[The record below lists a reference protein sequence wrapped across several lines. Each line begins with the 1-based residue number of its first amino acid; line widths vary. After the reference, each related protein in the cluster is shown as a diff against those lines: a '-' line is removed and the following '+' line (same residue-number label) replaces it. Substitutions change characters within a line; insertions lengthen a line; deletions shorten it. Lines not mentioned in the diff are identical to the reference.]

1 MALTM
6 RPELKLS
13 QQLVMTPQL
22 QMAIKLLQLSRLE
35 LMETIRQE
43 LNENPVLEESFETHP
58 GEENDGSPYG
68 EAPVPSQDDQNLIDS
83 VTPEVKIEENLD
95 KDIDWN
101 NYIEEYNTPGRYNLE
116 LEAAEAPQYEAFMA
130 EAESLDKHL
139 LWQFV
144 MQNDNPEDER
154 LAGFII
160 GHLTGDGY
168 MDLPD
173 AELAQLADAPV
184 EKITRLI
191 NMMQTFDPVGI
202 CARNLQECL
211 KIQAVNLGF
220 KNTVVTD
227 IIDNHLNMLENR
239 DLRPLAKKLKKT
251 LEEIQAAV
259 EIIRRFDP
267 KPAHQFNNEMPQYIT
282 PDIYVYKLDGEFT
295 VMMNDEGI
303 PRLKIN
309 PLYRES
315 IAKKQK
321 LPGEAEDYLQEK
333 MRSAAWLIRSIHQRQ
348 KTIFRVMESIV
359 KLQREFFENGI
370 DHLKPLVLRDV
381 AEDLGLHES
390 TVSRVTTNKYAYTPQ
405 GIFELKFF
413 FTSSVKSAGGGDAMS
428 SVSVMERIRKI
439 IAEENKTKPLSD
451 EAIVK
456 ILNEEGC
463 DIARRTVAKYREQ
476 LKILPSSKRK
486 QYL

>member
-1 MALTM
+1 MSLSM
-6 RPELKLS
+6 RPELKLT

-35 LMETIRQE
+35 LVDTIRQE
-43 LNENPVLEESFETHP
+43 LNENPVLEESFETRP
-58 GEENDGSPYG
+58 DEDQSSLYG
-68 EAPVPSQDDQNLIDS
+68 ETPSPTQDDQNLIDS
-83 VTPEVKIEENLD
+83 VTPEVKIEENLN
-95 KDIDWN
+95 KDIDWD

-116 LEAAEAPQYEAFMA
+116 LEATEAPQYEAFVA
-130 EAESLDKHL
+130 ETESLDEHL

-144 MQNDNPEDER
+144 MQNEDPADER
-154 LAGFII
+154 VAGIII

-168 MDLPD
+168 MGMSD
-173 AELAQLADAPV
+173 AELAEKAQVPV
-184 EKITRLI
+184 TKITAII

-220 KNTVVTD
+220 DNTIVTD
-227 IIDNHLNMLENR
+227 IIDNHLAALENR
-239 DLRPLAKKLKKT
+239 DLRPLAKTLKKPV
-251 LEEIQAAV
+251 EEVMAAV
-259 EIIRRFDP
+259 EVIRHFDP
-267 KPAHQFNNEMPQYIT
+267 KPAHQFNHEMPQYIT
-282 PDIYVYKLDGEFT
+282 PDIYVYKLDDEF
-295 VMMNDEGI
+295 VISMNDEGI
-303 PRLKIN
+303 PRLRIN

-315 IAKKQK
+315 IAQKKK
-321 LPGEAEDYLQEK
+321 LPNEAEDYLQEK

-348 KTIFRVMESIV
+348 KTIYRVMESIV

-370 DHLKPLVLRDV
+370 DYLRPLVLRDV

-405 GIFELKFF
+405 GIFELKYFF
-413 FTSSVKSAGGGDAMS
+413 SSSVKSAGGGDAMS

-439 IAEENKTKPLSD
+439 IADEDKKKPLSD
-451 EAIVK
+451 DAIAT

-486 QYL
+486 QFL